1 MSNKSNICESYEE
14 QDFFPRCK
22 TKPQIY
28 FNAEEL
34 DTGTMPLLF
43 LVGQTPRSQAA
54 R

>member
-1 MSNKSNICESYEE
+1 MSVNPMRSKI
-14 QDFFPRCK
+14 FLRCK

-34 DTGTMPLLF
+34 DKGTMPLLL
-43 LVGQTPRSQAA
+43 LVGQTPRYQAA